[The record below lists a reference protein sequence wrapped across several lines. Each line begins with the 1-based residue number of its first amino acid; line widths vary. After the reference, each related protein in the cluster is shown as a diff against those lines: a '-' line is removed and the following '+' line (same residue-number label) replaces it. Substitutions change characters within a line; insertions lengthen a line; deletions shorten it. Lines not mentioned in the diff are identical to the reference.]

1 MEVEEPIELN
11 IPDEEPLVET
21 PITVISEPE
30 PEPEPMPAQVPA
42 QVPEVSQIALR
53 KFYRMRAKQPSL
65 YGYDGRGNL
74 VERDSN
80 GSVKTTI
87 PLPKYRPLNP
97 SEIAE
102 LETSRR
108 EAIVEAEDKYNTAME
123 ELRQAIKDFN
133 AGRVLPNAVK
143 DAQLAVQEADI
154 IRSQTMYPE
163 YFVRVLSGLD
173 FKDIYEDAR
182 INRKL
187 DFNVFQAQVCD
198 HRLRSLWSKEMTVQE
213 EQEEEEAAADVDADA
228 ETDEEMPSEQ
238 VGGSAL
244 AKQGPDSNVVIIFNR
259 PDDNEYGYLA
269 NDWPI
274 EFNWRGIKY
283 FTVDQALAAAKA
295 QFFGK
300 PEDVKEIMKTR
311 STTTMRS
318 IARKMGEAPGQHGS
332 LVHAGGLAAAPIA
345 ETPNERVVREQRNAA
360 WEKERYNIL
369 VSLLLAKFRQNPQIG
384 KLLIETGDAI
394 LARADHRDIDDG
406 IGIAITDPRAGHQ
419 SKWRGKN
426 LLGKAL
432 MDARFQ
438 LRTGNKSEDAVVADE
453 TDVIKKKTISAED
466 AEAASKAKTATI
478 INKRR
483 QGFAAQAGAQAF
495 QKPL

>member
-1 MEVEEPIELN
+1 MEEPIELN
-11 IPDEEPLVET
+11 IPDDDVVEFSSLQDKAVAPTVAAVIEPKPEEQQ
-21 PITVISEPE
+21 
-30 PEPEPMPAQVPA
+30 A
-42 QVPEVSQIALR
+42 SQIFLR
-53 KFYRMRAKQPSL
+53 KFYRMRAQQPSL
-65 YGYDGRGNL
+65 FGYDGRGNL
-74 VERDSN
+74 VERESN

-97 SEIAE
+97 TEIAE
-102 LETSRR
+102 MEESRR
-108 EAIVEAEDKYNTAME
+108 EAIIEAEDKFNNAME

-154 IRSQTMYPE
+154 IRTQTMYPE
-163 YFVRVLSGLD
+163 YFVRVLTGLD

-182 INRKL
+182 IKKKI

-198 HRLRSLWSKEMTVQE
+198 HRLRSMWSKEMTVQE
-213 EQEEEEAAADVDADA
+213 EEDAEAEPEITEEEEEAQELTAQ
-228 ETDEEMPSEQ
+228 M
-238 VGGSAL
+238 GGSL
-244 AKQGPDSNVVIIFNR
+244 ASNAPDSNVVIIFNR

-274 EFNWRGIKY
+274 EFNWKGIKY
-283 FTVDQALAAAKA
+283 FTVDQALAAEKA
-295 QFFGK
+295 RFYGK

-332 LVHAGGLAAAPIA
+332 LVHTAGPSADPKGPTQT
-345 ETPNERVVREQRNAA
+345 ETPNERIAREQRNTA

-384 KLLIETGDAI
+384 QLLIETGDAI

-406 IGIAITDPRAGHQ
+406 IGIAITDPRAGYQ

-438 LRTGNKSEDAVVADE
+438 LRTGNKSEDAVIDEE

-466 AEAASKAKTATI
+466 AEVAAKAKAATI

-483 QGFAAQAGAQAF
+483 SMPVAAGPSAF

>member
-1 MEVEEPIELN
+1 MDVEEPIELN
-11 IPDEEPLVET
+11 IPDEEPLAET
-21 PITVISEPE
+21 PIKVISEPE
-30 PEPEPMPAQVPA
+30 SEPIAVQAQV
-42 QVPEVSQIALR
+42 QEQQQISQITLR

-154 IRSQTMYPE
+154 IRSRTMYPE

-182 INRKL
+182 INRKI

-213 EQEEEEAAADVDADA
+213 EQEEEEEEAPV
-228 ETDEEMPSEQ
+228 EPEEDEEVPLGQ
-238 VGGSAL
+238 VGGSSPL
-244 AKQGPDSNVVIIFNR
+244 TNGPDSNVVIIFNR

-269 NDWPI
+269 NDWSI
-274 EFNWRGIKY
+274 EFNWKGIKY

-295 QFFGK
+295 QYYGR

-332 LVHAGGLAAAPIA
+332 LVHAGGPSGLPQQA

-394 LARADHRDIDDG
+394 LARADHRDIEDG

-438 LRTGNKSEDAVVADE
+438 LRTGNKSEDSVVDEE
-453 TDVIKKKTISAED
+453 TDIIKKKTISAED
-466 AEAASKAKTATI
+466 AEAAAKAKTATI

-483 QGFAAQAGAQAF
+483 QGFTPTGAQSF

>member
-1 MEVEEPIELN
+1 MDEPIELN
-11 IPDEEPLVET
+11 IPDEEIDSAGNNQLNDN
-21 PITVISEPE
+21 TVEPE
-30 PEPEPMPAQVPA
+30 PVAAPVTVEPRQEP
-42 QVPEVSQIALR
+42 SQFDLR
-53 KFYRMRAKQPSL
+53 KFYRMRANQPSL

-74 VERDSN
+74 VERESN

-102 LETSRR
+102 LEESRR
-108 EAIVEAEDKYNTAME
+108 EAIIEAEDKFNTAME
-123 ELRQAIKDFN
+123 ELRQAVKDFN

-143 DAQLAVQEADI
+143 DAQLAVQEADVL
-154 IRSQTMYPE
+154 RVQTMFPE
-163 YFVRVLSGLD
+163 YFVRTLSGLD
-173 FKDIYEDAR
+173 FKDIYQDAR
-182 INRKL
+182 INKKL

-198 HRLRSLWSKEMTVQE
+198 HRLRRMWSKEMTVA
-213 EQEEEEAAADVDADA
+213 EEEEAEVKAEEAEVDV
-228 ETDEEMPSEQ
+228 EEEEEPTQM
-238 VGGSAL
+238 GGSITS
-244 AKQGPDSNVVIIFNR
+244 KGMGPDNNVVIVFNR

-274 EFNWRGIKY
+274 EFNWKGIKY
-283 FTVDQALAAAKA
+283 FTVDQALAAEKA
-295 QFFGK
+295 RFYGH

-318 IARKMGEAPGQHGS
+318 IARKLGEAPGQHGS
-332 LVHAGGLAAAPIA
+332 LVSAAGAAAAPHV
-345 ETPNERVVREQRNAA
+345 ETANERVVREQRNAA
-360 WEKERYNIL
+360 WEKERYNTL

-384 KLLIETGDAI
+384 KLLIETGDAV
-394 LARADHRDIDDG
+394 LARADHRDIEDG

-432 MDARFQ
+432 MDARLQ
-438 LRTGNKSEDAVVADE
+438 LRTGNKSEDAVVDEE
-453 TDVIKKKTISAED
+453 TDLVKKKTISAED
-466 AEAASKAKTATI
+466 AEVAAKAKTATI
-478 INKRR
+478 INKHR
-483 QGFAAQAGAQAF
+483 QASGAPAKLAF

>member
-1 MEVEEPIELN
+1 LN
-11 IPDEEPLVET
+11 IPEDDIVEAPVAEA
-21 PITVISEPE
+21 PITAAAAPAPNPE
-30 PEPEPMPAQVPA
+30 EQ
-42 QVPEVSQIALR
+42 QVSQIALR

-74 VERDSN
+74 VERESN

-154 IRSQTMYPE
+154 IRTQTMYPE

-187 DFNVFQAQVCD
+187 DFNVFQARVCD
-198 HRLRSLWSKEMTVQE
+198 LRLRSLWSKEMTVQE
-213 EQEEEEAAADVDADA
+213 EQEEAEEAEEEEQEEEAD
-228 ETDEEMPSEQ
+228 EMPSGQ

-244 AKQGPDSNVVIIFNR
+244 AKEGPDSNVVIIFNR

-274 EFNWRGIKY
+274 EFNWKGIKY
-283 FTVDQALAAAKA
+283 FTVDQALAASKA

-438 LRTGNKSEDAVVADE
+438 LRTGNKSEDVVVADE
-453 TDVIKKKTISAED
+453 TDVIKKKTISADD

-483 QGFAAQAGAQAF
+483 QGFAAQTGAQAF